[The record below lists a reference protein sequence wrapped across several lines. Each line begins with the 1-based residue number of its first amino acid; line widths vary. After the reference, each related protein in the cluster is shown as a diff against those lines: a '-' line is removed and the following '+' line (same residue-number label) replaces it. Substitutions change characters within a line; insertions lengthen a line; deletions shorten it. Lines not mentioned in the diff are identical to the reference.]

1 MSALNDETRAL
12 LDVVL
17 EAIDIPYAATTGG
30 DETRTRIMGDR
41 VMQLKVSLRRLA
53 EAADRGDRHMD
64 ETLAEGLA
72 YLRTCLAEHPAAGY
86 VTDRQA
92 RERCEAGA
100 TWTEAVR
107 LDCAAPAGKAG

>member
-1 MSALNDETRAL
+1 MSALNEQTRAVI
-12 LDVVL
+12 DAVL
-17 EAIDIPYAATTGG
+17 EALDIPYAATTGG
-30 DETRTRIMGDR
+30 DETRARIMGDR

-53 EAADRGDRHMD
+53 EAADGGDRHMD
-64 ETLAEGLA
+64 EQFAEGLA
-72 YLRTCLAEHPAAGY
+72 YLRKCLAEMPAAGY

-107 LDCAAPAGKAG
+107 LDYAAPVGKAG